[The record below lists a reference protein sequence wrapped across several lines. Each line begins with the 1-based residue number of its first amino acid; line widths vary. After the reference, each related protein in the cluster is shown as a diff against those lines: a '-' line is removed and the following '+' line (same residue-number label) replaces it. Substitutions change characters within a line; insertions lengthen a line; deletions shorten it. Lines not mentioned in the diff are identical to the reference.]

1 MSRHPASLQELRVLI
16 VEDES
21 LIAEELRERL
31 IRHGLSVVDVVDTG
45 ERAIQV
51 ATQHAPD
58 LVLMDIR
65 LKGRLDGVQAAEAI
79 RRSVQAPV
87 VFLTAHSDQDT
98 LRRAQETEPFGYV
111 LKPFDDRELVVA
123 IEMSLHRHRLEQRLK
138 ESEQRYAATL
148 SSIGDGVIATD
159 PEGRVTFMNPIAEAL
174 TQWRLADARGLAID
188 HVFPVV
194 VEATGAVY
202 DNPSLEAMRLRR
214 VVKLTEPVLMI
225 ARNRE
230 MIPIGDTAAPI
241 TDDTGKLLGAVM
253 AFQDIRQRRLA
264 EDALRQAED
273 QLRQMQKMEAVGQL
287 ADGMAH
293 EFNNLLTVVLGYTN
307 LLQKSLDRD
316 DVRYSY
322 AMQISDASRRAASLI
337 QQLLTFTRQRVLKPQ
352 LLDCNH
358 VVQETENLL
367 RPVLGERIDLMPH
380 LAPDLGLVE
389 ADPAQLQQL
398 LVNLLVN
405 ARDAMPDGGELRL
418 ETANVALQAGQET
431 RYLNAPPGA
440 YVKLTVSDTGM
451 GMGPEVM
458 SRLFEPFFT
467 TKEIGKGTGLGLA
480 VVYGIVQ
487 QNRGDI
493 EVQSAPAAG
502 TTFTIYLPRVA

>member
-1 MSRHPASLQELRVLI
+1 
-16 VEDES
+16 
-21 LIAEELRERL
+21 
-31 IRHGLSVVDVVDTG
+31 
-45 ERAIQV
+45 
-51 ATQHAPD
+51 
-58 LVLMDIR
+58 
-65 LKGRLDGVQAAEAI
+65 
-79 RRSVQAPV
+79 
-87 VFLTAHSDQDT
+87 
-98 LRRAQETEPFGYV
+98 
-111 LKPFDDRELVVA
+111 
-123 IEMSLHRHRLEQRLK
+123 
-138 ESEQRYAATL
+138 
-148 SSIGDGVIATD
+148 
-159 PEGRVTFMNPIAEAL
+159 
-174 TQWRLADARGLAID
+174 
-188 HVFPVV
+188 
-194 VEATGAVY
+194 
-202 DNPSLEAMRLRR
+202 
-214 VVKLTEPVLMI
+214 
-225 ARNRE
+225 
-230 MIPIGDTAAPI
+230 
-241 TDDTGKLLGAVM
+241 
-253 AFQDIRQRRLA
+253 
-264 EDALRQAED
+264 
-273 QLRQMQKMEAVGQL
+273 
-287 ADGMAH
+287 MAH